1 MQYQHFGDAI
11 TFDTT
16 YKTNLYNMPFGIFV
30 GVNNHFQSVLLGG
43 VRMTD
48 ETIASFR
55 WVLKEFLSLM
65 GGRAPV
71 TVLTGMVTGIT
82 LVLHVPIHLFG
93 NGCVIEF
100 V

>member
-1 MQYQHFGDAI
+1 
-11 TFDTT
+11 
-16 YKTNLYNMPFGIFV
+16 
-30 GVNNHFQSVLLGG
+30 
-43 VRMTD
+43 
-48 ETIASFR
+48 
-55 WVLKEFLSLM
+55 M